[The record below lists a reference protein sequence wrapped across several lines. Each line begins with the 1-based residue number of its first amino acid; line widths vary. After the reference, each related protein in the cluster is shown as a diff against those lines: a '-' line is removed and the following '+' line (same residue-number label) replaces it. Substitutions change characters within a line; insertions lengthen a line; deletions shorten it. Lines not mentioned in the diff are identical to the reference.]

1 MIVLF
6 KFKPT
11 VSLAHKDAFVTQLK
25 ALKKLS
31 CVLDNRLIIGGPS
44 ITEPIER
51 SKGYEFA
58 LLSFHQDRKALE
70 EYQASSEH
78 KRYEVTTAQT
88 RTYTNSSIELLV
100 NICGHTRRTLL
111 GLTLR
116 LPKMMSICANLS
128 RKA

>member
-1 MIVLF
+1 MTVVHIVLF

-11 VSLAHKDAFVTQLK
+11 VSLAHKNAFVTQLK
-25 ALKKLS
+25 ALKKLP
-31 CVLDNRLIIGGPS
+31 CVLDNRLIVGGPS

-78 KRYEVTTAQT
+78 KRVTSEYLWPYKEDITRFDFEVAEDDEYMCRFVTK
-88 RTYTNSSIELLV
+88 
-100 NICGHTRRTLL
+100 
-111 GLTLR
+111 GL
-116 LPKMMSICANLS
+116 M
-128 RKA
+128 

>member
-11 VSLAHKDAFVTQLK
+11 VSLAHKNTFVTQLK

-31 CVLDNRLIIGGPS
+31 CVLDNRLIVGGPS
-44 ITEPIER
+44 ITQPIDK

-58 LLSFHQDRKALE
+58 LLSFHQDREALE

-78 KRYEVTTAQT
+78 KRYEASTAQT
-88 RTYTNSSIELLV
+88 RTYTDGSIELLV
-100 NICGHTRRTLL
+100 NICGHIKRTSL
-111 GLTLR
+111 GSTLR
-116 LPKMMSICANLS
+116 SPKMMNTCASSS

>member
-31 CVLDNRLIIGGPS
+31 CVLDNRLMIGGPS

-51 SKGYEFA
+51 SKGYE
-58 LLSFHQDRKALE
+58 
-70 EYQASSEH
+70 ASSEH
-78 KRYEVTTAQT
+78 KRYEVSTAQT